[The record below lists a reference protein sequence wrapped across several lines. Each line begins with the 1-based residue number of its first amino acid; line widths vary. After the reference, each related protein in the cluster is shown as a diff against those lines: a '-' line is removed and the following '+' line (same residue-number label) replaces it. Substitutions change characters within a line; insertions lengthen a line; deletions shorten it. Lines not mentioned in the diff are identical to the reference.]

1 MQQLEDIKDAF
12 DLTDDWEERY
22 QMIIDLGKSLPE
34 MDETLKTDAHKV
46 EGCVSQVWMV
56 AEPFDENAVT
66 KLHFT
71 ADSDAHIVRGLIGLL
86 LATCQD
92 KTPDDIRNTDIE
104 QAFRDLGLENHLT
117 PNRRNGFYAM
127 VQRVK
132 TLADAYQ

>member
-12 DLTDDWEERY
+12 ELTDDWEDRY
-22 QMIIDLGKSLPE
+22 QMIIDLGKSLPD
-34 MDETLKTDAHKV
+34 MDDSLKTDAHKV

-56 AEPFDENAVT
+56 AEPFDENSVT

-92 KTPDDIRNTDIE
+92 KTPDDIKNTDIE
-104 QAFRDLGLENHLT
+104 QAFQDLGLENHLT